1 MHSAIQL
8 AEYWA
13 VAFLTLGLA
22 VVLLS
27 IYYGLIGNDLEL
39 LTAGKE
45 AAIAAFASLVEG
57 GGLWLI
63 LRFAPGYLTYEMFF
77 PAVVVAVTYKVAH
90 FEDWSRYDVFML
102 LIFQAAVGCIGVSL
116 LFGHFQ
122 YAIFI
127 LVCFAGVLAIIGNF
141 LRDL

>member
-1 MHSAIQL
+1 MMHATIQL
-8 AEYWA
+8 LEYWA

-27 IYYGLIGNDLEL
+27 IYYGLIGNDLDL

-63 LRFAPGYLTYEMFF
+63 QTYLPSAMRAMIF
-77 PAVVVAVTYKVAH
+77 PAVVVAVLYKVAH
-90 FEDWSRYDVFML
+90 FEDWSRWDAIML
-102 LIFQAAVGCIGVSL
+102 LAFQVAIVFIGTSL
-116 LFGHFQ
+116 VYGHFES
-122 YAIFI
+122 ALIL
-127 LVCFAGVLAIIGNF
+127 LVCFGGVLAIIGKF
-141 LRDL
+141 LKDI